1 MPLTFEQL
9 TRNVQEWAAARGIY
23 EHSSARAQLLKA
35 ISEMGELADA
45 EIEDDGTAPSIGED
59 LALFERLAGGTP
71 IHASP
76 LEHQGFAMEHPRGRS
91 RNFVGWWQFRELF
104 EERSMA

>member
-1 MPLTFEQL
+1 MSMW
-9 TRNVQEWAAARGIY
+9 RRAMISAARC
-23 EHSSARAQLLKA
+23 ARVSYLKH
-35 ISEMGELADA
+35 
-45 EIEDDGTAPSIGED
+45 DGTAPSIGED

-76 LEHQGFAMEHPRGRS
+76 LEHQGLAMEHPRRRS

-104 EERSMA
+104 EEGSMA

>member
-9 TRNVQEWAAARGIY
+9 TRNVQEWAFERGIY
-23 EHSSARAQLLKA
+23 EHSNARAQLLKA
-35 ISEMGELADA
+35 FSEMGELADA

-71 IHASP
+71 VHASP
-76 LEHQGFAMEHPRGRS
+76 LEHQGFAMAHPRGRS
-91 RNFVGWWQFRELF
+91 RNFVGWWQFRDLF

>member
-1 MPLTFEQL
+1 M
-9 TRNVQEWAAARGIY
+9 
-23 EHSSARAQLLKA
+23 
-35 ISEMGELADA
+35 
-45 EIEDDGTAPSIGED
+45 IEAKVILDSVSPAGKRITTLHGED

-76 LEHQGFAMEHPRGRS
+76 LEHQGLAMEHPRRRS

>member
-1 MPLTFEQL
+1 MPLTFEKL
-9 TRNVQEWAAARGIY
+9 VLNVEAWAAERGIY
-23 EHSSARAQLLKA
+23 KHSNARAQLLKA
-35 ISEMGELADA
+35 FSEVNNRQLKH
-45 EIEDDGTAPSIGED
+45 DGTAPSIGED

-76 LEHQGFAMEHPRGRS
+76 LEHQGAAREHPRRRS
-91 RNFVGWWQFRELF
+91 RNFVGWWRFRELF